1 MRAAS
6 SLLRRRRPLP
16 LLARPSCHARGFAAL
31 APLDF
36 RDPLQLDT
44 EFTEEERM
52 IRDTASAYCQSALLP
67 RVKAAFRHE
76 RFDPAIMKEMGALG
90 LLGATIEGY
99 GCVGASYTA
108 YGLVAREV
116 ERVDSGY
123 RSAMSVQSSLV
134 MHPIYKFGSAAQK
147 EEYLPRLVRGR
158 GCCQGPGARAA
169 NQTTPLN
176 PFVSH
181 HTTPHQH
188 ARARAGKGR
197 NHRLLWAHGAQPRQR
212 PLGHGD
218 ARGAAAGR
226 RLAAQRQQDVD
237 HQRASCGRG
246 GGVGKGV

>member
-1 MRAAS
+1 MRRMPS
-6 SLLRRRRPLP
+6 TLLRRRPISAT
-16 LLARPSCHARGFAAL
+16 ARRGFAAL

-36 RDPLQLDT
+36 KDPLQLDAQ
-44 EFTEEERM
+44 FTEEERM
-52 IRDTASAYCQSALLP
+52 IRDTAAAYCQGSLLP
-67 RVKAAFRHE
+67 RAKAAFRHE

-134 MHPIYKFGSAAQK
+134 MHPIFKFGSAAQK
-147 EEYLPRLVRGR
+147 EEYLPRLVRGPLPPLASLPAPSR
-158 GCCQGPGARAA
+158 SPTPPCSRAA
-169 NQTTPLN
+169 P
-176 PFVSH
+176 P
-181 HTTPHQH
+181 
-188 ARARAGKGR
+188 AGKGR
-197 NHRLLWAHGAQPRQR
+197 AHRLLWAHRAQPRQR
-212 PLGHGD
+212 PVGHGD

-237 HQRASCGRG
+237 HQRARRGRC
-246 GGVGKGV
+246 GGVGEGL